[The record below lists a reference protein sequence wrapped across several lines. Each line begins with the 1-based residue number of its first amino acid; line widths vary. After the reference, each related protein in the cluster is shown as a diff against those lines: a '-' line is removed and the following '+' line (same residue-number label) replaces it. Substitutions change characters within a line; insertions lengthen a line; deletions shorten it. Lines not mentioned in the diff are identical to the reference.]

1 MSSESGDLLPPSLGH
16 TERVMHGS
24 AQVDQVTGDL
34 TIVPGH
40 PSIPPTSVS
49 RDRIVRML
57 DLAFHQRVTIV
68 VAPAGYGKTTL
79 LSQWAASHL
88 PGRVVWLSIT
98 EDHNDPFRLA
108 VDLCRVLEV
117 SDGTEGLSVLPHYDA
132 NTAAMGQAFVSALA
146 SAIDD
151 SAPIAVVL
159 DDF

>member
-88 PGRVVWLSIT
+88 PGRVRWLSIT
-98 EDHNDPFRLA
+98 DDHDDPFRLA
-108 VDLCRVLEV
+108 ADLCRVLE
-117 SDGTEGLSVLPHYDA
+117 SPDGAQPCSALAQYDG
-132 NTAAMGQAFVSALA
+132 NPAAMGQPFISAL
-146 SAIDD
+146 
-151 SAPIAVVL
+151 
-159 DDF
+159 